1 MAAESALLRFE
12 PGLMIW
18 TVVTFVLTLLVLR
31 KIAWIPMLA
40 ALDDREKKIHDAL
53 TQAEKANKQAEEA
66 IAQAKRDSSEGL
78 KKSEQMVARAKEEAE
93 HLRAKMLEE
102 AKAESQK
109 TIEQGLRR
117 IEAEQRSAMQEL
129 RRTTA
134 DLAIQAA
141 SKLVRSSMTPEEQR
155 RLVDDFIAQTPEKR
169 VN

>member
-1 MAAESALLRFE
+1 MAAETALLRFE

-18 TVVTFVLTLLVLR
+18 TVVTFVLTLLALR
-31 KIAWIPMLA
+31 KIAWKPMLE

-78 KKSEQMVARAKEEAE
+78 RKSEQMVAKAKEEAE
-93 HLRAKMLEE
+93 QLRAKMLEE
-102 AKAESQK
+102 AKAESKK

-129 RRTTA
+129 RRSTA

-141 SKLVRSSMTPEEQR
+141 SKLVRSAMTPEEQR
-155 RLVDDFIAQTPEKR
+155 RLVDEFIAQTPEKR

>member
-1 MAAESALLRFE
+1 MVAESALLRFE

-40 ALDDREKKIHDAL
+40 ALDDREQKIHDAL
-53 TQAEKANKQAEEA
+53 TQAEKANKLAEEA

-78 KKSEQMVARAKEEAE
+78 RKSEQMVASAKEEAE

-141 SKLVRSSMTPEEQR
+141 SKLVQSSMTPEEQR
-155 RLVDDFIAQTPEKR
+155 RLVDEFIAQTPEKR